1 MVRSAA
7 MQTERVTF
15 LTSPDHK
22 AALDAFAA
30 SNGMS
35 VGHVVREA
43 TTRYVAEGEMDE
55 DERFK
60 LLLNELEKAL
70 PEMHAALDRA
80 IAGQRKL
87 RADMDAML
95 REAGL
100 RA

>member
-1 MVRSAA
+1 

-22 AALDAFAA
+22 AALDAYAS

-43 TTRYVAEGEMDE
+43 TSRYVAEGEVSE
-55 DERFK
+55 EERFK
-60 LLLNELEKAL
+60 LLVHELDEAL
-70 PEMHAALDRA
+70 PAMHLALDRA
-80 IAGQRKL
+80 IEGQRRL
-87 RADMDAML
+87 RADIDVRL

-100 RA
+100 LA